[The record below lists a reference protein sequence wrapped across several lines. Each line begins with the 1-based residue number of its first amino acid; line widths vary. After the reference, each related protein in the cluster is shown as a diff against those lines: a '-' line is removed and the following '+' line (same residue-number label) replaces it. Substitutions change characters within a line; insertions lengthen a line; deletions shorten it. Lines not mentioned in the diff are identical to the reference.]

1 MTLLDKFLSRKGLY
15 ASFWIAG
22 IFMVSMLIYYTANLA
37 KEVPPLPKQVSSISG
52 EVLYTYDDIVEGKV
66 YFQEF
71 DLMDYGTMLGM
82 GAYMGPDFSTDFLH
96 KRAEFLYDYFG
107 NEKFAKAYKDLSNE
121 EQSVVKSMTIAD
133 VKKNTTLEE
142 SGVTYSEGSAHAY
155 KSNVAYLVNFLVN
168 GDKARAWRGGIINEK
183 EAMKIA
189 AFVDWSQLVAST
201 LRPGTNRTWSN
212 NWPSEPM
219 LDQSE
224 SWNVHVVSLWEFLLL
239 WAVTIM
245 VIYFFY
251 EYLKKKE
258 SNDELEKPL
267 VITKLFP
274 SQKKLLKYV
283 PVVSLFFLIQVIIG
297 GYLAHLYFNPIENF
311 IIPQEILPFNVMR
324 ALHTNIAIIWVA
336 IGWLVGGMLIAPLV
350 SKEDLK
356 FPWLVDVLWVALLVV
371 GTGGIIG
378 IYAGA
383 QGWMR
388 DIWFWFGNEGRELLN
403 LGRVW
408 DIGLVVGLVLWFGM
422 VFSVIRK
429 AKENNIFIGT
439 IIWSAFGIATLYM
452 AGMMPLHKIMPN
464 YTVDDYYRW
473 WVVHLWVELTFEL
486 FAAGVLAFLTVSLG
500 LVTRKTAEK
509 VMLFELF
516 LIMLSGTLGVGHH
529 YWWQGLD
536 EYWIAI
542 GGIFSALEPLPLA
555 LLMIEAIKE
564 RKHISSKGES
574 FQFGLPFLWVAGSGI
589 LNWYGAGFLGM
600 VINTPTINY
609 FTHGTQLIMPHGHAA
624 LLGAFG
630 YIAIAFI
637 YMTARANAMAENYEW
652 SDKIGTVA
660 FWLLTVGVVLFGLPL
675 LFLGF
680 EQGKI
685 AHDLGYYFARLP
697 EALNHMNLLKQVRIV
712 PDMMIIAGA
721 ALIFFDLVTKIYFP
735 KKKIG

>member
-697 EALNHMNLLKQVRIV
+697 EALNHMTLLKQVRIV